1 MRSELTLNKLFQE
14 SVERYRG
21 REFLQVK
28 TESQWQRLTY
38 YDVADRVRDLAM
50 GLYGLGLR
58 AGDRLAI
65 WSENRPE
72 WNIAD
77 LATLAIGAVDVP
89 VYTTQAHDQ
98 IEYILSDSGARA
110 IFVSS
115 SFLSAAIEI
124 KKACP
129 NLEFIVSLDPVS
141 SDGPV
146 ISNPKTTPPPPKPAA
161 HHEHQPRPTPEDGP
175 QQEKGLRDVEVP
187 GEYQDWGA
195 LVIDLDQVMTDGRDE
210 HKRNPELYERL
221 RAAVAPDDLASQ
233 LYTSGTTGVPK
244 GVMLSH
250 RNLVANTINS
260 VRLLELEGQNDI
272 ALSYLPF
279 SHIFERG
286 TWYVYMY
293 SGVLIAYAESI
304 EAVPHN
310 LQEIRPTLMTSVPR
324 MFEKMYARMLE
335 RGLAAPAPRRQI
347 FAWALDVAR
356 EWARKRDKGQRTGA
370 WLDFKRKIADALVY
384 EKLRQAVGGRVRLF
398 VSGGAALAPE
408 IAYVFMGAGITIL
421 QGYGLTETSPTISA
435 NTEHQNRIGTVGRVV
450 NGVEVKIAPDGEILV
465 RGDTVTRGYYNSPE
479 LNSEAFTEDGWFRT
493 GDIGEIDKDGYLT
506 ITDRKKDLIKTSG
519 GKYIA
524 PQRVES
530 LLMSSRFISQVVVV
544 GNGRKFASALIHP
557 NMEMLHSYAALKGFT
572 FEDDNKLLR
581 DHRIVDLMERQVDRH
596 TTGLAKYEKI
606 KGIALLDREL
616 SIEAGE
622 LTPTLKPKRRFIE
635 RKYSE
640 LIDALYTEPREAA
653 AI

>member
-1 MRSELTLNKLFQE
+1 MASELTINKLFQE

-21 REFLQVK
+21 REFLQFK
-28 TESQWQRLTY
+28 RGGQWQRLTY

-50 GLYGLGLR
+50 GMYGLGLK
-58 AGDRLAI
+58 AGDRVAI

-77 LATLAIGAVDVP
+77 LATLALGAVDVP
-89 VYTTQAHDQ
+89 IYTTQARDQ

-115 SFLSAAIEI
+115 LFLAAAREI
-124 KKACP
+124 KQASP
-129 NLEFIVSLDPVS
+129 QLEFIVCLDPIPEAEYTPS
-141 SDGPV
+141 P
-146 ISNPKTTPPPPKPAA
+146 SNPLTEAVA
-161 HHEHQPRPTPEDGP
+161 REP
-175 QQEKGLRDVEVP
+175 QENPQVDVRAQQGDRSLEAP

-195 LVIDLDQVMTDGRDE
+195 LLIDLDHVMADGRDE
-210 HKRNPELYERL
+210 LKRSPELYDRL
-221 RAAVAPDDLASQ
+221 RAMARPDDLASQ
-233 LYTSGTTGVPK
+233 LYTSGTTGEPK

-250 RNLVANTINS
+250 RNLAANTMNS
-260 VRLLELEGQNDI
+260 VRWLELEGRNDI
-272 ALSYLPF
+272 ALTYLPF

-286 TWYVYMY
+286 TWYIYMY
-293 SGVLIAYAESI
+293 AGVLIAYAESI

-310 LQEIRPTLMTSVPR
+310 LQEVRPTLMTSVPR

-370 WLDFKRKIADALVY
+370 WLDFERKLADALVY
-384 EKLRQAVGGRVRLF
+384 KKLRQAVGGRVRLF

-435 NTEHQNRIGTVGRVV
+435 NTEHHNRIGSVGRVV
-450 NGVEVKIAPDGEILV
+450 SGVEVKIAPDGEILV
-465 RGDTVTRGYYNSPE
+465 RGDTVTQGYYNSPE
-479 LNSEAFTEDGWFRT
+479 LNREAFTEDGWFRT
-493 GDIGEIDKDGYLT
+493 GDIGEIDSDGYLT

-530 LLMSSRFISQVVVV
+530 MLMSSRFISQVVVV

-572 FEDDNKLLR
+572 FEDDKKLLH

-622 LTPTLKPKRRFIE
+622 LTPTLKPRRRFIE
-635 RKYSE
+635 HKYAAM
-640 LIDALYTEPREAA
+640 IDTLYHEATMEA
-653 AI
+653 GAQG

>member
-1 MRSELTLNKLFQE
+1 M
-14 SVERYRG
+14 
-21 REFLQVK
+21 
-28 TESQWQRLTY
+28 
-38 YDVADRVRDLAM
+38 
-50 GLYGLGLR
+50 
-58 AGDRLAI
+58 
-65 WSENRPE
+65 
-72 WNIAD
+72 
-77 LATLAIGAVDVP
+77 
-89 VYTTQAHDQ
+89 
-98 IEYILSDSGARA
+98 
-110 IFVSS
+110 
-115 SFLSAAIEI
+115 
-124 KKACP
+124 
-129 NLEFIVSLDPVS
+129 
-141 SDGPV
+141 
-146 ISNPKTTPPPPKPAA
+146 
-161 HHEHQPRPTPEDGP
+161 
-175 QQEKGLRDVEVP
+175 P

-195 LVIDLDQVMTDGRDE
+195 LVIDLDQIMADGRGE
-210 HKRNPELYERL
+210 HKRSPELYEQL
-221 RAAVAPDDLASQ
+221 RAAVGPDDLASQ

-250 RNLVANTINS
+250 RNLVANTVNS

-408 IAYVFMGAGITIL
+408 IAYIFMGAGITIL